1 MSDIER
7 IERRLSTVERA
18 VVDGDLELAAVDD
31 AASLTEDLAALT
43 ERVDAHERRIGDL
56 EGRIDAF
63 DGLVGSVESVNET
76 VEKRAN
82 GAVAAVDRLEYR
94 LDELERV
101 LGSRDTGDSDGV
113 RAAPTTERAS
123 RSNVELR
130 HQMAEGNRPIATD
143 RGSEGRRPRHPTRPP
158 METVGALPPITANEQ
173 TDGSLSVEQT
183 ATEIVAAPTG
193 EGESPNRQDGPGSD
207 NRADST
213 ATSADSTW
221 SGRQPH
227 RTRSIVG
234 SRTRR
239 TATARPRNRR
249 RTRTTNP
256 EAASLSHF
264 GRSSRDPD
272 RRCRFARDCP
282 HRPRR
287 PGDQERVHR

>member
-113 RAAPTTERAS
+113 RAAPDDREGVALERGTETPDGGGEPSDSDGSGIRGKTAAAPDS
-123 RSNVELR
+123 
-130 HQMAEGNRPIATD
+130 ATD
-143 RGSEGRRPRHPTRPP
+143 GDGR
-158 METVGALPPITANEQ
+158 GALPPITANEQ

-193 EGESPNRQDGPGSD
+193 EGESPNRQDGPVSD

-221 SGRQPH
+221 SGRQATQDALDCRLADPANGD
-227 RTRSIVG
+227 RSTEKSASNEDDEPG
-234 SRTRR
+234 SGIF
-239 TATARPRNRR
+239 
-249 RTRTTNP
+249 
-256 EAASLSHF
+256 ESL
-264 GRSSRDPD
+264 RSKLP
-272 RRCRFARDCP
+272 
-282 HRPRR
+282 
-287 PGDQERVHR
+287 